1 MSFNII
7 AEVKTVWNW
16 QVLLDDET
24 FKEFCDWFLL
34 ANLIRPVAEEAFC
47 LEQTQ
52 LVFWGHRICR
62 SFFLLQHILE
72 AVYAVL

>member
-7 AEVKTVWNW
+7 AEVKAVWNW

-24 FKEFCDWFLL
+24 FEEFCDWFLL

-52 LVFWGHRICR
+52 LGSGDTGSVVVFVHCSI
-62 SFFLLQHILE
+62 
-72 AVYAVL
+72 